1 MNWKNKIT
9 DIATHILA
17 SAQGYPPL
25 VKEAAWQAAKL
36 TVRVGISHP
45 VSFVLRPFFAH
56 ESLRLRLGVGMAA
69 LAVLL
74 CFWSPGFAAADTGGK
89 TEINL
94 LPAGEVNPE
103 TIQAVRVPLE
113 NFRITQRFW
122 VFHPGIDMS
131 AATSTPVHPVMAGA
145 VKQILR
151 DRYDYG
157 NHIIIDHGNG
167 FESLY
172 AHLSKIEVQEGDR
185 VNTKSE
191 IGLVGSTGHSTGP
204 HLHLE
209 IRQDGIPTN
218 PATILGIK

>member
-1 MNWKNKIT
+1 M
-9 DIATHILA
+9 ATHILA

-25 VKEAAWQAAKL
+25 AKEAAWQAAKL
-36 TVRVGISHP
+36 AVQVGISNP
-45 VSFVLRPFFAH
+45 VSFILRPFFAH
-56 ESLRLRLGVGMAA
+56 KNLRLRLGVGI
-69 LAVLL
+69 AVIAILI
-74 CFWSPGFAAADTGGK
+74 CGWSPAFAGADTGGK
-89 TEINL
+89 VEINL

-103 TIQAVRVPLE
+103 TIQAVRVPVE

-122 VFHPGIDMS
+122 VFHPGIDM
-131 AATSTPVHPVMAGA
+131 AAEIGTPVHPVMAGA
-145 VKQILR
+145 VKTVLFGR
-151 DRYDYG
+151 TAYG

-172 AHLSKIEVQEGDR
+172 AHLSKVEVKEGDQ
-185 VNTKSE
+185 VNTKAE

-218 PATILGIK
+218 PSLILGIK